1 MTETYRETIERI
13 RPIAEQFI
21 SEHNIQYPIINSI
34 ELLSKM
40 GYYIVKAQAPNNL
53 SGFYMKKDRFPFI
66 FANSNHSRGRQN
78 FSLWHEVYHHYMN
91 HQNGISDFNSQSL
104 EEREAEIF
112 AGIVLLPDA
121 EIKKWMKTYGG
132 IMQPDILAKMSVYYH
147 VSFNAAMIRS
157 MQLNPIP
164 KKLYQQLKSLSRI
177 DNSKQLY
184 AIYIENGLNTEILD
198 PTEDIQIS
206 SNIMKILEKNYSD
219 GLVSGAKINEIIE
232 KIEGLNN
239 GH

>member
-1 MTETYRETIERI
+1 
-13 RPIAEQFI
+13 
-21 SEHNIQYPIINSI
+21 
-34 ELLSKM
+34 
-40 GYYIVKAQAPNNL
+40 
-53 SGFYMKKDRFPFI
+53 
-66 FANSNHSRGRQN
+66 
-78 FSLWHEVYHHYMN
+78 
-91 HQNGISDFNSQSL
+91 
-104 EEREAEIF
+104 
-112 AGIVLLPDA
+112 
-121 EIKKWMKTYGG
+121 
-132 IMQPDILAKMSVYYH
+132 
-147 VSFNAAMIRS
+147 MIRS

-164 KKLYQQLKSLSRI
+164 KELYQQLKSLSRI

-206 SNIMKILEKNYSD
+206 SNIMNILEKNYSD

>member
-66 FANSNHSRGRQN
+66 FVNSNHSRGRQN

-121 EIKKWMKTYGG
+121 EIKKWMDTYGD
-132 IMQPDILAKMSVYYH
+132 IMQPDILAKM
-147 VSFNAAMIRS
+147 RR
-157 MQLNPIP
+157 L
-164 KKLYQQLKSLSRI
+164 LSR
-177 DNSKQLY
+177 
-184 AIYIENGLNTEILD
+184 
-198 PTEDIQIS
+198 
-206 SNIMKILEKNYSD
+206 
-219 GLVSGAKINEIIE
+219 
-232 KIEGLNN
+232 
-239 GH
+239 